1 MSISIGM
8 LGKGYSIVASDS
20 LFTHLVTNEQ
30 KDNGKKIFMHD
41 FGWAAESGGVRLSTR
56 LFKDYLTRKYRFRN
70 RKDIYT
76 IWLLSIRD
84 TVESVRKH
92 TPEYLRLVERNMS
105 NSQCVYSLNY
115 FKDGRAHISVESI
128 DFAYGVRKI
137 ENHNTLIVNPPKRT
151 KRIERTIEK
160 YTEITKKISGLYES
174 IYLVACCIDEISRY
188 TKFINN
194 HVDMGISLQ
203 ISDSKILLMDISK
216 SATELKE
223 IYRKTKTFT
232 ETMMVRKVIQ
242 C

>member
-20 LFTHLVTNEQ
+20 LFTHLITSEQ
-30 KDNGKKIFMHD
+30 KAKGKKIFMHD
-41 FGWAAESGGVRLSTR
+41 LGWVAESGGVRLSTR
-56 LFKDYLTRKYRFRN
+56 LFEEYLAKKYRYRN
-70 RKDIYT
+70 RRDIYT

-84 TVESVRKH
+84 TVDTARKY
-92 TPEYLRLVERNMS
+92 TPELLKLVESNIS

-128 DFAYGVRKI
+128 DFAFGVRKI
-137 ENHNTLIVNPPKRT
+137 ETPNTLIINPPKRT
-151 KRIERTIEK
+151 KRIIRAIDK
-160 YTEITKKISGLYES
+160 YSDIAQKTSGLYES
-174 IYLVACCIDEISRY
+174 IYIIACCIDEVSRY

-203 ISDSKILLMDISK
+203 ISDSQILLMDISK
-216 SATELKE
+216 NATELKE